1 MNKVILIGRLGA
13 DPELKYTA
21 NGKAYVRF
29 NLATSERWKDAERNK
44 QERTEWHKIIA
55 WGKLAEIMGEYLKK
69 GSQVYL
75 EGKLQTR
82 SWEKED
88 EKRYTTQV
96 VVDSMEMLDNKKG
109 ETK

>member
-1 MNKVILIGRLGA
+1 MNKVILIGRLGK

-21 NGKAYVRF
+21 ESKAYAQF
-29 NLATSERWKDAERNK
+29 SLATSERWKDKEGNK
-44 QERTEWHKIIA
+44 QEKTEWHKIIT
-55 WGKLAEIMGEYLKK
+55 WGKLAELMGEYLKK

-82 SWEKED
+82 SWEKDD

-96 VVDSMEMLDNKKG
+96 VVDTMEMLDNKKG
-109 ETK
+109 E